1 MATEEEN
8 IIAFVFKRSG
18 QSELNFSKL
27 YLTLSMDLD
36 WFTPEEAKIFVDNAI
51 KAGLL
56 VKKDDLLKPNFNFE
70 EIKVPLGFYP
80 SKDLFKEKRQ
90 VKESVEKKDVLQE
103 IISEIVKNTK
113 LDVKDVE
120 VKLNQIAKERNL
132 TPEVAGL
139 LVGKEYDIDLTKF
152 YNDVEATIF

>member
-36 WFTPEEAKIFVDNAI
+36 WFTPEEAKAFVDNAI